1 MAKQK
6 TLAFSAEL
14 LDQRLDGQDPTTV
27 LRSDGLMGE
36 LKKALAERMLNA
48 EMDVHLDAEVEQAT
62 GNHRNGSTKRRS
74 WATTANGCCRSPVI
88 GTVVSIRRSFAST
101 NDAFPVLTSRS
112 SRCTP
117 VA

>member
-14 LDQRLDGQDPTTV
+14 LDQLLDGQDPTTV

-48 EMDVHLDAEVEQAT
+48 EMDIHRRCCINRASPHIWGYEQAK
-62 GNHRNGSTKRRS
+62 TKVSHSELAGVQRRVGRT
-74 WATTANGCCRSPVI
+74 WIVDG
-88 GTVVSIRRSFAST
+88 VV
-101 NDAFPVLTSRS
+101 
-112 SRCTP
+112 
-117 VA
+117 